1 MTSESE
7 PEDFTWQTLYEYIE
21 RRIADVLKALQ
32 FLREDLRLN
41 NVGEAHTI
49 GLERELEMLRQC
61 SALVIEMQ
69 SREAL
74 QGICPILSLNII
86 RLRCRHQYADQ
97 EDSLE
102 FAWISPI
109 EEGRYSL
116 AQLRMNEFHE
126 SGQRPLFEADLTQ
139 IVAEV
144 EKLVKETCLGE
155 NQ

>member
-21 RRIADVLKALQ
+21 RRIAGVLKALQ
-32 FLREDLRLN
+32 FLREDPRLN
-41 NVGEAHTI
+41 NLSEAHTI
-49 GLERELEMLRQC
+49 GLVRELEMLRQC
-61 SALVIEMQ
+61 LALVIEMQ
-69 SREAL
+69 SRESL
-74 QGICPILSLNII
+74 QDICPMLSLNII
-86 RLRCRHQYADQ
+86 RLRCRHQYAEQD
-97 EDSLE
+97 DSLE

-116 AQLRMNEFHE
+116 VPLRMNEFHE
-126 SGQRPLFEADLTQ
+126 SGQRTSFEADLNQ

-144 EKLVKETCLGE
+144 EKLVKEVCIGE